1 MTMTIS
7 IPAVVFN
14 KKVVLERKLKFSRIP
29 GKLNLMK
36 IPLQKLLFVLLHLTT
51 LSTFMQVV

>member
-14 KKVVLERKLKFSRIP
+14 KKVVLERKLKFPRIP
-29 GKLNLMK
+29 GKLNLMN